1 MSKKKGEGLGK
12 KNTCWLN
19 RADLTA
25 LSLQSSTGSCLVD
38 SHHYHYFINI
48 IIIIVIKDLT
58 KRLEVS
64 DNSVFIIVFIINTNI
79 IKNYEDMKIIYV
91 NCGVKNY
98 LKEDHRVYTG
108 MIFLQL
114 ILHSAVYIYDF
125 HIFII
130 SSSSFHGFIT
140 NQFNDLLPVGL
151 LT

>member
-1 MSKKKGEGLGK
+1 M
-12 KNTCWLN
+12 TVII
-19 RADLTA
+19 TII
-25 LSLQSSTGSCLVD
+25 
-38 SHHYHYFINI
+38 FINI